1 MGSFDDIWASR
12 VSNPDALGEEEKKLW
27 TEIKPILI
35 ELLDEL
41 KTNDKIEISFTAD
54 EKHHF
59 MMTVKNNL
67 EQASTNHNLLLHVF
81 DNAKK
86 FFEVNS
92 EFGLGENDVVNLYV
106 EIAVLLC
113 VLHTELFKILLL
125 FHLKDV
131 NHKASNFNSTMGQFA
146 PKTWQKL
153 KPYINNT
160 FRNSLA
166 HGTWAV
172 ENKKVVLFEDAKF
185 IISETLSLD
194 EFMIRTKKQNVLFV
208 CLVNVL
214 AEKHRKNFFT

>member
-1 MGSFDDIWASR
+1 MLSFEDIWANR
-12 VSNPDALGEEEKKLW
+12 VSNPDNLGAEEKKLW
-27 TEIKPILI
+27 TEIEPILI

-41 KTNDKIEISFTAD
+41 KTNRKIEISFSAD
-54 EKHHF
+54 EKHHL
-59 MMTVKNNL
+59 MMTVNNNL
-67 EQASTNHNLLLHVF
+67 TQASKNHNLLLHVF

-113 VLHTELFKILLL
+113 ILHTELFKTLLL
-125 FHLKDV
+125 FHLKGV

-146 PKTWQKL
+146 PTAWRKL
-153 KPYINNT
+153 KPYVDNE

-172 ENKKVVLFEDAKF
+172 ENKEIVLFEDAKF
-185 IISETLSLD
+185 VIFEKLSLD

-208 CLVNVL
+208 CLANVL
-214 AEKHRKNFFT
+214 AEKHKANVFT

>member
-1 MGSFDDIWASR
+1 M
-12 VSNPDALGEEEKKLW
+12 
-27 TEIKPILI
+27 
-35 ELLDEL
+35 
-41 KTNDKIEISFTAD
+41 
-54 EKHHF
+54 
-59 MMTVKNNL
+59 
-67 EQASTNHNLLLHVF
+67 F

-113 VLHTELFKILLL
+113 VLHTELFKTLLL
-125 FHLKDV
+125 FHLKGV

-146 PKTWQKL
+146 PTAWQKL
-153 KPYINNT
+153 KPYVDNA

-172 ENKKVVLFEDAKF
+172 ENKEVVLFEDAKF
-185 IISETLSLD
+185 IIFEKLSLD
-194 EFMIRTKKQNVLFV
+194 EFMIRTKKQNVLFG

-214 AEKHRKNFFT
+214 ATKHKANFFT